1 MTDNFDTAR
10 HLVVRDDDRR
20 VHTHALDA
28 AAVFALD
35 EMFAVVLQA
44 HGRTAGAWMGW
55 LATTNRQGMRFS
67 AADLDDPRF
76 LRWLADLPGWDGER
90 MSAALRSS
98 GLRLV
103 WRRPG

>member
-1 MTDNFDTAR
+1 MVVLDDN
-10 HLVVRDDDRR
+10 RR
-20 VHTHALDA
+20 VHPLSLDA
-28 AAVFALD
+28 AAAFASD

-44 HGRTAGAWMGW
+44 HGSTAGAWLGW
-55 LATTNRQGMRFS
+55 LATTNHQAMRFS
-67 AADLDDPRF
+67 AADLDDARF
-76 LRWLADLPGWDGER
+76 RGWLADLPGWDGER